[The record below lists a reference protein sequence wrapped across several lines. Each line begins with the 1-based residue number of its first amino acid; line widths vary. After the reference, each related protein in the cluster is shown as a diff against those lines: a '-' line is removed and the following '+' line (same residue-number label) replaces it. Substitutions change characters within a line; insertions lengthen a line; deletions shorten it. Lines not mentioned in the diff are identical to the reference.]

1 MKNSFKMFAY
11 RAVDEPK
18 LCSQY
23 IIGHVRVLTDFGI
36 ENITSNNNTW
46 IKNPHIYCIG
56 LKNLETNDLVGG
68 IRIQIADGVS
78 ALPVEDAIGQLDSG
92 IYSLIEKYGC
102 NGKVGELSG
111 LWVDNKLK
119 GLKFGA
125 HLVRASIASSNQLN
139 FRTLIGICAGYSL
152 KMFNEVGFIVDKSL
166 GSKGGF
172 PYPNNNYRAHVV
184 GILNAITLKSA
195 YKYDKDIMISLREK
209 RVQCKT
215 YSENEVKINYDL
227 IYPIVIPINYSNS
240 TLKNKIG

>member
-11 RAVDEPK
+11 RAVDEPE
-18 LCSQY
+18 LCNQY
-23 IIGHVRVLTDFGI
+23 ILGHVKVLTDFGI

-56 LKNLETNDLVGG
+56 LKDVETNDLLGG
-68 IRIQIADGVS
+68 IRIQIADGIS
-78 ALPVEDAIGQLDSG
+78 PLPVEDAIGQLDSRV
-92 IYSLIEKYGC
+92 YSLVEKYGC
-102 NGKVGELSG
+102 NGRVGELSG
-111 LWVDNKLK
+111 LWVDNNLK

-152 KMFNEVGFIVDKSL
+152 NMFNEVGFVIDKSL
-166 GSKGGF
+166 GGKGGF
-172 PYPNNNYRAHVV
+172 PYPNNSYRAHVV

-195 YKYDKDIMISLREK
+195 CKYDKVIMTSLREE

-215 YSENEVKINYDL
+215 YLENELKINYDL
-227 IYPIVIPINYSNS
+227 EYPIVIPLNYTIS
-240 TLKNKIG
+240 TSKNNLP